1 MDNVDLEKLVDELLN
16 NFYQRRIEKINKLKL
31 KDALSRKNP
40 YLYKATGYED
50 ASEIVK
56 EILSAFM
63 SSSDEGIFGDAFF
76 EPLAEAV
83 SGGSVSD
90 AEGVDVT
97 KDLPDVYQ
105 AIAVK
110 SGTNVFNADSRKKQL
125 ENFRKLKQRVVKRHK
140 RFEAIIG
147 YGYGKKYNISQIYDI
162 IEMAGQVFWEELTGD
177 AEFFIKIVDLM
188 KDKPQKHLPEYQK
201 SFDAAVNRF
210 TRDFIDEFCCED
222 GTIDW
227 KKLLV
232 FNSGKPC
239 KKLVI
244 NPKGNKALDKHEDF
258 QIEVTVVFADD
269 EEVNITGE
277 ESISYDN
284 TKPKIL
290 TVTETGLVRFNSEAE
305 PGDEAKIAISCFGK
319 TATRTFKLKKSKKK
333 KSNDGLG
340 EQKSL
345 F

>member
-1 MDNVDLEKLVDELLN
+1 MVDRGINLSNKEMERLVDELLE
-16 NFYQRRIEKINKLKL
+16 NFYHRRIEKISKLKL

-83 SGGSVSD
+83 SGGYVSE
-90 AEGVDVT
+90 AEGVDVI
-97 KDLPDVYQ
+97 KDSSGVYQ

-125 ENFRKLKQRVVKRHK
+125 ENFVKLKQRVAKRNK

-147 YGYGKKYNISQIYDI
+147 YGYGKKYNISSAHDI
-162 IEMAGQVFWEELTGD
+162 IEIAGQVFWEELTGD
-177 AEFFIKIVDLM
+177 SEFYTKIVDLM

-201 SFDAAVNRF
+201 AFDAAVNRF
-210 TRDFIDEFCCED
+210 TRDFIAEFCFED
-222 GTIDW
+222 GSIDW
-227 KKLLV
+227 KKLLI

-239 KKLVI
+239 QKLIV
-244 NPKGNKALDKHEDF
+244 NPKGCKAIDFNEDF
-258 QIEVTVVFADD
+258 QIEVTAIFADD
-269 EEVNITGE
+269 EQQIVTGE
-277 ESISYDN
+277 ESVSYEN
-284 TKPKIL
+284 TNKEIL
-290 TVTETGLVRFNSEAE
+290 AVTGSGLVSFNPIAE
-305 PGDEAKIAISCFGK
+305 PGDEVKVVISCFGK
-319 TATRTFKLKKSKKK
+319 TATRTFKLKKNKRNK
-333 KSNDGLG
+333 
-340 EQKSL
+340 
-345 F
+345 